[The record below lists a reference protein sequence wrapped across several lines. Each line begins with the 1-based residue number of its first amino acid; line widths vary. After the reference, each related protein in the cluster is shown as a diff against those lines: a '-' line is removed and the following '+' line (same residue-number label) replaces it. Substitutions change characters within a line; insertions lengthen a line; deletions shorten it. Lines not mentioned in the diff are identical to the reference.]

1 MDEAAGKCLWTRP
14 SRSVSA
20 PAFAADPPLT
30 MMGWT
35 ERAKVP
41 RRVGAHSESEMQFL
55 LPTGKASEN
64 QRNQA
69 GFHAPSL
76 WAAASAAMGC
86 ALKFSPSL
94 SQKYDL
100 KGKKRKKDTRIKSG
114 RCSPWQVVTVLTR
127 AP

>member
-1 MDEAAGKCLWTRP
+1 M
-14 SRSVSA
+14 
-20 PAFAADPPLT
+20 
-30 MMGWT
+30 
-35 ERAKVP
+35 P

-86 ALKFSPSL
+86 ALKFPPSL

-100 KGKKRKKDTRIKSG
+100 KGKKKKRHKNKEWEMFSLAGSNCTDKSTMKPHLYSTING
-114 RCSPWQVVTVLTR
+114 IN
-127 AP
+127 